1 MMIVDSFKQASQ
13 KAENFAQKKQLRDAV
28 ITAEIALSDWAKKP
42 SFWER
47 LLAKVLIGNLVEKLE
62 KQLFEW
68 RKYLASA
75 DNLALKAQVMIKND
89 TGNPEETQI
98 LAGVI
103 SLYQRYCQII
113 YDPKIS
119 KIVEQYQREL
129 QRRLRFQE
137 LVNQGNLQIES
148 LFFIKGISL
157 YQKALK
163 LYPLNSVQQAIIHA
177 QTQVPQ
183 EQIYQAAVEKAQ
195 QAETQE
201 KLRSA
206 ITILEPAVTN
216 FPRSDGVHLLK
227 KLKSKFQGREKFRQG
242 LKAEKKGD
250 FTTAK
255 TLYTHAKSFLPDFP
269 DCQIRL
275 GLIAIKTQDWVQ
287 AISHLENIP
296 GEQAAYLRGFAFAQQ
311 GILQSAYREWQNI
324 SNSQISQQQE
334 IIKEIAQRQRL
345 LSLQNIEELV
355 KAENLEL
362 AKIASQEFI
371 SKFGFE
377 PIVETNLHEYIQPRL
392 VALVWQNH
400 NWKLIVQQAKNEWI
414 TKSKITTLHNWAV
427 ANYYLAQNTND
438 NLLEFIISLAT
449 AIANITTNPHLQDVP
464 WLGSKDVDFNSLSLE
479 LTRRLESVI
488 DKVKDLDISTYLN
501 LRDYCRLELVALK
514 FMGEPVNSGMV
525 INNLFITP
533 GCYQSYR
540 ECYELQNL
548 KTLEKIA
555 PYQKILHALY
565 SPWGLAIAACLEADI
580 QRAILLKPSIQPT
593 SEIENFAVQLVA
605 YYEGYFYLQKQ
616 DWQQAMIP
624 LQQAKA
630 EIQNNQDWQQEI
642 DRLCG
647 LQRQAISEFTEHLE
661 FAQFWYDVIAT
672 KSARSYLAEFKAE
685 ELQEKLFNEQV
696 STEQALQN
704 LKIISRID
712 ENNPVVITLV
722 EKLEINQELEEID
735 KLFKNHKLE
744 EMKRRAQFSKH
755 DRIRYIVADI
765 FMDILVNG
773 IKDGDLNDPEIIH
786 QLGSWAY
793 ELCPHETA
801 FQEIYVGL
809 GLC

>member
-1 MMIVDSFKQASQ
+1 MKIVGSFKQASQ
-13 KAENFAQKKQLRDAV
+13 KAETFAQKKQLREAV
-28 ITAEIALSDWAKKP
+28 ITAETALSDWAEKP
-42 SFWER
+42 SLWER

-62 KQLFEW
+62 SQLVEW
-68 RKYLASA
+68 RKHLASA
-75 DNLALKAQVMIKND
+75 DQLAIKAQGMIKND
-89 TGNPEETQI
+89 VGNPGETQI
-98 LAGVI
+98 LAAVI
-103 SLYQRYCQII
+103 SLYQRYCQIL

-119 KIVEQYQREL
+119 KTLEQYQREL

-137 LVNQGNLQIES
+137 LVNQGNSQIKS
-148 LFFIKGISL
+148 LFFQKGISI
-157 YQKALK
+157 YQDALK
-163 LYPLNSVQQAIIHA
+163 LYPLDSVQKSIINA

-183 EQIYQAAVEKAQ
+183 EQTFQAAVEKAQ
-195 QAETQE
+195 QAETEE

-206 ITILEPAVTN
+206 IHILETAVTN
-216 FPRSDGVHLLK
+216 FPRIDGVNLLK

-242 LKAEKKGD
+242 LKAEKRGD

-255 TLYTHAKSFLPDFP
+255 TLYTDAKSLLPDFP

-275 GLIAIKTQDWVQ
+275 GLIAIKTQNWQQ
-287 AISHLENIP
+287 AISDLENVP

-345 LSLQNIEELV
+345 VCLQNIEELV
-355 KAENLEL
+355 KYENLEL
-362 AKIASQEFI
+362 AKTASQEFI
-371 SKFGFE
+371 HKFGFE
-377 PIVETNLHEYIQPRL
+377 PVVETNLDEHIQPRL
-392 VALVWQNH
+392 AAAAWQNH
-400 NWKLIVQQAKNEWI
+400 NYQFTAQQAKNEWMN
-414 TKSKITTLHNWAV
+414 KSNMTTLHNWAV
-427 ANYYLAQNTND
+427 ANYYLAQSSHE

-464 WLGSKDVDFNSLSLE
+464 WLGGKNVDFNALSLE
-479 LTRRLESVI
+479 LKRRLESAI
-488 DKVKDLDISTYLN
+488 DKVKDIDIATYLN

-514 FMGEPVNSGMV
+514 FMGEPVNSGML

-540 ECYELQNL
+540 ECYELQNI

-565 SPWGLAIAACLEADI
+565 SPWGLAVAACLEVDI
-580 QRAILLKPSIQPT
+580 ERAILLKPSIQPT
-593 SEIENFAVQLVA
+593 TEIENFAVQFVA
-605 YYEGYFYLQKQ
+605 YYEGCFYLQKQ
-616 DWQQAMIP
+616 NWPQAMIP

-630 EIQNNQDWQQEI
+630 EVQNNQDWQQEI
-642 DRLCG
+642 DRLCS
-647 LQRQAISEFTEHLE
+647 LQRQAISEFSEHLE

-685 ELQEKLFNEQV
+685 ELHDKLFNQQV

-712 ENNPVVITLV
+712 ENNPVVIALV

-744 EMKRRAQFSKH
+744 EMKRKAQFSKH

-773 IKDGDLNDPEIIH
+773 IKNGDLNDPEIIYK
-786 QLGSWAY
+786 LGGWAY
-793 ELCPHETA
+793 ELCPDESA
-801 FQEIYVGL
+801 FQEIYTGL